1 MFYKSCPFNLVG
13 LIIQST
19 LQYFTSSCCCR
30 EYEEF
35 LAELEEEPATRQ
47 QINIYKD
54 PAKLNK
60 PIAVD
65 ADDLADPSVPEITLE
80 EMLDDLT
87 IEDTDMAEV

>member
-1 MFYKSCPFNLVG
+1 MAYTV
-13 LIIQST
+13 I
-19 LQYFTSSCCCR
+19 YFHLPR

-54 PAKLNK
+54 PAKVNK
-60 PIAVD
+60 CAPIAVD
-65 ADDLADPSVPEITLE
+65 ADDLADPSVPDITLE

-87 IEDTDMAEV
+87 IEDSDMAEVYE

>member
-1 MFYKSCPFNLVG
+1 M
-13 LIIQST
+13 IIQST
-19 LQYFTSSCCCR
+19 LQYFTSSCCTR